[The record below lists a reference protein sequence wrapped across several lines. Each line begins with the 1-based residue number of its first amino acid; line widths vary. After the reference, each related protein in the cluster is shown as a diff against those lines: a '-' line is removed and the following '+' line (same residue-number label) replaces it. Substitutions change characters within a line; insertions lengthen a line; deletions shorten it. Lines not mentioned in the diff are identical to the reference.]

1 MIALLCGR
9 LESLDPHLALFFLTH
24 YVSVPRLTYL
34 LRSAP
39 MFKEGETLE
48 RIDEIVRATLTKA
61 VNVDVTGPAWTQ
73 AALPTRMGGLGIRR
87 VSDLARPCFLAS
99 MSSSAS
105 LISRICPSLGD
116 IEELHSWCLARDEFL
131 RMASVPNQPEG
142 EATSS
147 QKAWSDL
154 AAESTKERLL
164 ATAHKGAPPRCLLR
178 PHSRL
183 VTGSPGIKPRPSP
196 G

>member
-1 MIALLCGR
+1 
-9 LESLDPHLALFFLTH
+9 
-24 YVSVPRLTYL
+24 
-34 LRSAP
+34 
-39 MFKEGETLE
+39 
-48 RIDEIVRATLTKA
+48 
-61 VNVDVTGPAWTQ
+61 
-73 AALPTRMGGLGIRR
+73 MGGLGIRR

-105 LISRICPSLGD
+105 LISRICPSLED

-154 AAESTKERLL
+154 AAESTKERPLASANQVHKARLL
-164 ATAHKGAPPRCLLR
+164 AAAAPALPM
-178 PHSRL
+178 HSGR
-183 VTGSPGIKPRPSP
+183 
-196 G
+196 